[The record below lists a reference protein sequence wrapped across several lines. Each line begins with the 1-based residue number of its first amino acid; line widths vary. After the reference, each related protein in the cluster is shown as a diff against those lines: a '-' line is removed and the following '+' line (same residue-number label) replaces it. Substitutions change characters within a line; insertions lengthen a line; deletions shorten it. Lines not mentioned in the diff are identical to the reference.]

1 MRLFK
6 LTAATIFQR
15 KAWAICTFAVLVLP
29 YALPWISSA
38 SEKPILLQPARVQ
51 AAWTVLW
58 FCGLAWGLFTA
69 AREGESNAKSGLGE
83 YFHTTGLGPTR
94 QLFQI
99 WLAIFIYMLP
109 LTLMAALVSQ
119 IGAAPGHPAEKAW
132 WWVLIL
138 QYSCLFILVVG
149 TMLALA
155 ISLASRFGGITGFSV
170 SLLLALYGLYGV
182 GYLDS
187 MLKVEENPI
196 LRGLLAFSPQYRFAD
211 LTQRMYFKS
220 GALTPESFWLMLLYF
235 LGVGAI
241 LAGISRLCFRTKEN
255 F

>member
-1 MRLFK
+1 MRLFR

-15 KAWAICTFAVLVLP
+15 KAWALCAFAMLVLP

-51 AAWTVLW
+51 AAWTVMW
-58 FCGLAWGLFTA
+58 FCALAWGLFTA
-69 AREGESNAKSGLGE
+69 AHEGESNAKSGLGE
-83 YFHTTGLGPTR
+83 YFQTTGIGPGK

-99 WLAIFIYMLP
+99 WLAVVIYILP
-109 LTLMAALVSQ
+109 LIVLAAIVSQ
-119 IGAAPGHPAEKAW
+119 IGAAPGHPEEKKW

-138 QYSCLFILVVG
+138 QYGCLSFLVIAPL
-149 TMLALA
+149 LALT
-155 ISLASRFGGITGFSV
+155 ISLSSRFGGIAGYSM
-170 SLLLALYGLYGV
+170 SLLVALYGLYGV

-187 MLKVEENPI
+187 LVKVEENPI
-196 LRGLLAFSPQYRFAD
+196 LRAMVAFSPQYRFAD

-220 GALTPESFWLMLLYF
+220 GALTPESFGMMLIYF
-235 LGVGAI
+235 LAI
-241 LAGISRLCFRTKEN
+241 ALVYAGISRLLFLSKEK